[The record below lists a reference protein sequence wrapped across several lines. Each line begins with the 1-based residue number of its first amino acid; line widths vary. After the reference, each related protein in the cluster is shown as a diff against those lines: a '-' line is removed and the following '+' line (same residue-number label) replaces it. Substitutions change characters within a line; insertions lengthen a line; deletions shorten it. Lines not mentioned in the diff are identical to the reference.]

1 MISIRSFLLFILL
14 CSVVNMRLIQDIVVE
29 NEETTVELVSEG
41 EDENE
46 NNESEETDESIW
58 LFNAKDF
65 QKKQI
70 TGIQC
75 FELKLLINIKQDYK
89 FNWAHRISLFCSSF
103 YWE

>member
-29 NEETTVELVSEG
+29 NEETTIELVSEG

-75 FELKLLINIKQDYK
+75 LDLKLLINIKQDYK
-89 FNWAHRISLFCSSF
+89 SPFLERKFSPPRLIAC
-103 YWE
+103 